1 MVAQVAANRIQAAL
15 REVGSLRHAAGTPA
29 LAAIEAKHSPA
40 ASVAV
45 LSPAPSNTIPQVD
58 SDALQA
64 ALKDISQNIRTV
76 QRSLEFTVDEIS
88 GRTVITVVDKET
100 NEVIRQI
107 PPKEVLALAQRL
119 EDLSGLFVVETA

>member
-29 LAAIEAKHSPA
+29 LAANEAKQTTA
-40 ASVAV
+40 ATVV
-45 LSPAPSNTIPQVD
+45 MLSPAPLNSMPQVD

-64 ALKDISQNIRTV
+64 AIKDISQNIRTV

-100 NEVIRQI
+100 NELIRQI
-107 PPKEVLALAQRL
+107 PSE
-119 EDLSGLFVVETA
+119 

>member
-29 LAAIEAKHSPA
+29 LAANEAKHTTA
-40 ASVAV
+40 ATVVV
-45 LSPAPSNTIPQVD
+45 LSPAPPSTIPQID
-58 SDALQA
+58 SDELQA
-64 ALKDISQNIRTV
+64 AVKNIAQNIRIV
-76 QRSLEFTVDEIS
+76 QRSLQFSVDEIS

-107 PPKEVLALAQRL
+107 PPKEALALAQRL
-119 EDLSGLFVVETA
+119 EDVAGLFVVETA